1 MQIQNK
7 MDMKTEVW
15 AWETPKADSD
25 RTSFS
30 SPDLRGQKKAP
41 FAAKNKINRQTK
53 NKETNKT

>member
-1 MQIQNK
+1 
-7 MDMKTEVW
+7 MDMKTEVR

-30 SPDLRGQKKAP
+30 PPDLRGQKKVP